1 MALSILKPL
10 MFFFNST
17 LSSPK
22 KVWFHLAQWFHRGL
36 IVKVYRGQQMP
47 SCSNTSHDRYNLH
60 QSCVPDLYHTTEWL
74 FSGGGGTPPKKR
86 GTSRC
91 MTTLNEEYKGRV
103 TFCSHLASVVSEL
116 LDLIFSSESTWQI
129 ETKRDMIWMFIEWFP
144 TKTCVVVSKE
154 GVSIL
159 YMDFN
164 YISPSNEGRH
174 IVLVW
179 FFSSASASSQRS
191 LSGP

>member
-1 MALSILKPL
+1 MTVTTFIR
-10 MFFFNST
+10 
-17 LSSPK
+17 
-22 KVWFHLAQWFHRGL
+22 VVYL
-36 IVKVYRGQQMP
+36 ICKTQLNDSFQVVGEP
-47 SCSNTSHDRYNLH
+47 
-60 QSCVPDLYHTTEWL
+60 P
-74 FSGGGGTPPKKR
+74 PPKKNR

-91 MTTLNEEYKGRV
+91 MTTLNEEYKDRV
-103 TFCSHLASVVSEL
+103 TYCSHLASVVCEL

-164 YISPSNEGRH
+164 YVSPSNEGRH
-174 IVLVW
+174 NVLVW
-179 FFSSASASSQRS
+179 FFLPLLLSEACLDHNLFVFPDRS
-191 LSGP
+191 IIFGMWVHDHKAVCRIL

>member
-1 MALSILKPL
+1 MALSIFRPL
-10 MFFFNST
+10 MYFSILRLVLQKSLVPFSPVVSERFNCESLQRT
-17 LSSPK
+17 
-22 KVWFHLAQWFHRGL
+22 R
-36 IVKVYRGQQMP
+36 MP
-47 SCSNTSHDRYNLH
+47 SCSNISHDRYNLH

-74 FSGGGGTPPKKR
+74 FSGGGGTPQKR

-103 TFCSHLASVVSEL
+103 TYCSHLASVVCEL
-116 LDLIFSSESTWQI
+116 LDWISSSESTWQI

-164 YISPSNEGRH
+164 YVSLSNEGRH

-179 FFSSASASSQRS
+179 FFLLSASSQRS
-191 LSGP
+191 LSEP